1 MQHLL
6 QSHIYIVDDE
16 PHNLL
21 LLTKMLARQG
31 YTNISTTTDPLVVRA
46 ELEARPPD
54 LLLLDLTMPQL
65 PGLELLEQLQPLLKT
80 TPPVPVLVLSGDNR
94 TDSRR
99 AALSLGARDFVSKP
113 FDPPEVLSRIHNLLE
128 ARTLQLQLLDQ
139 TVELE
144 RLVGERTGQLVRNQL
159 DSVRRLGLAAEY
171 RDDQTGT
178 HIVNV
183 SRFAAELAR
192 SSGQDDDFVSRIRH
206 AAQLHDIGKLAI
218 PDSILLKPGPLTADE
233 WIVMKQHVDIGA
245 QILEGSDC
253 PIIRMAEEIARCHH
267 ERWDGTGYQ
276 RGLSGLEIPVSARIV
291 SICDVFDALT
301 SARPYKAAWTVEQ
314 ALEEISLRAGTQF
327 DPQLVESFLR
337 VVVRLDVSALQAA

>member
-1 MQHLL
+1 MQDLMS
-6 QSHIYIVDDE
+6 SHIYIVDDE

-21 LLTKMLARQG
+21 LLSKMLTRQG
-31 YTNISTTTDPLVVRA
+31 YSNISTCSDPLVVKS
-46 ELEARPPD
+46 ELESRPPD

-65 PGLELLEQLQPLLKT
+65 PGLELLEQLQPLLKG

-128 ARTLQLQLLDQ
+128 ARNLQLRLLNQ

-144 RLVGERTGQLVRNQL
+144 RLVSERTAQLVFNQM

-178 HIVNV
+178 HIINV
-183 SRFAAELAR
+183 SRLAAELAR
-192 SSGQDDDFVSRIRH
+192 AAGQDEDFVSRISH

-233 WIVMKQHVDIGA
+233 WVVMKQHVDIGA
-245 QILEGSDC
+245 QILQGSDC

-276 RGLSGLEIPVSARIV
+276 RGLSGLDIPLSARIV

-301 SARPYKAAWTVEQ
+301 SVRPYKAAWTAEQ
-314 ALEEISLRAGTQF
+314 ALEEIRLRAGTQF
-327 DPQLVESFLR
+327 DAQLVDHFVN
-337 VVVRLDVSALQAA
+337 VVVGVDSGALQAA

>member
-1 MQHLL
+1 MQDLMS
-6 QSHIYIVDDE
+6 SHIYIVDDE

-21 LLTKMLARQG
+21 LLSKMLTRQG
-31 YTNISTTTDPLVVRA
+31 YTNISTCSDPLVVRT
-46 ELEARPPD
+46 ELEASPPD

-65 PGLELLEQLQPLLKT
+65 PGLELLEQLQPLLKS

-128 ARTLQLQLLDQ
+128 ARTLQLRLLNQ

-144 RLVGERTGQLVRNQL
+144 QLVSQRTAQLVYNQL

-171 RDDQTGT
+171 RDDHTGT

-183 SRFAAELAR
+183 SRLASELAR
-192 SSGQDDDFVSRIRH
+192 AAGLGDDFVSRISH

-233 WIVMKQHVDIGA
+233 WVMMKQHVDIGA
-245 QILEGSDC
+245 QILQGSEC
-253 PIIRMAEEIARCHH
+253 PIIQMAEEIARCHH

-276 RGLSGLEIPVSARIV
+276 RGLSGLDIPVSARIV

-301 SARPYKAAWTVEQ
+301 SARPYKAAWTVDQ

-327 DPQLVESFLR
+327 DAQLVEHFLQ
-337 VVVRLDVSALQAA
+337 VVVRTDAGALQAA